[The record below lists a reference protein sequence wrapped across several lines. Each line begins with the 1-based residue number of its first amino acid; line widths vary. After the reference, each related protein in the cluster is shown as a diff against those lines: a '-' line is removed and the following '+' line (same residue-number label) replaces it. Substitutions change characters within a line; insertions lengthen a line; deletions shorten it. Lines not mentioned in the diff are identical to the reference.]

1 MASYRTARFGLLCL
15 TAVLATGGSAQPAES
30 LPALFA
36 EANDRYQ
43 KGDFASAERI
53 YRRLM
58 DAGADSGVLYYNL
71 GNACFKQKRL
81 GEAIYFWEKARQKL
95 PRDRDVQENLALAN
109 LMIVDRIEVA
119 TDPLPVRLLDDAVHL
134 LTAEQES
141 WIILVLFAAANGLLA
156 MHFLVRNSRASFAG
170 LAGGLS
176 AVFLLLL
183 SGSSLCWKIY
193 EKKHLREG
201 IVVEQMAEIRSGPGT
216 ENMTVFTVHEGSKVR
231 IRGEASGW
239 IQVSLPNGWT
249 GWLGKNSLRVL

>member
-1 MASYRTARFGLLCL
+1 
-15 TAVLATGGSAQPAES
+15 
-30 LPALFA
+30 
-36 EANDRYQ
+36 
-43 KGDFASAERI
+43 
-53 YRRLM
+53 M

-71 GNACFKQKRL
+71 GNASFKQKRL

-95 PRDRDVQENLALAN
+95 PRDPVEEQACPVPRDRDVQENLALAN
-109 LMIVDRIEVA
+109 LMIVDRIEVV

-201 IVVEQMAEIRSGPGT
+201 IVLEQMAEIRSGPGT